1 MRTTERHAQ
10 HVEEQARLAGAD
22 PVGPADLP
30 PIPTAALDRASAA
43 ARHELDAREQIARS
57 AREEL
62 EQSLADRDRAC
73 ESAAAASESLGELLR
88 EVEQGT
94 SRRNELTEELAAR
107 EEAARLARAAA
118 DTSTGVASASDGLDR
133 ALQRA
138 CRMVPLTH
146 DSAPELMSALEG
158 VESMACDLCIVE
170 PGLTS
175 AGPLDAGALSRWRS
189 ALARGDAPILAAADA
204 MLAELEEIEAAWTAC
219 GAGDVSQDPL
229 VVAARDHEARCRDAV
244 EEVREHAATG
254 AAGHDAR
261 VAIQAAHDHR
271 VELEARGH
279 KVDPAELELA
289 IRGEHDALAR
299 VGFDSMLDFR
309 IVMSGAGVG
318 SLTAKRRQVVAA
330 DLAAATA
337 EVERVQAARARHHRD
352 LRERRAAVR
361 GRAALELGLD
371 EMQSIRVQLRRQLV
385 VPAEVEE
392 LRQDWRRRAAGAAA
406 AALEAAAVAEATTVA
421 ATESAGR
428 LRHVED
434 ELESL
439 LRHVPPAQER
449 VTHLDEAATTAERA
463 VAAATA
469 ALEAAAT
476 AVDEIRAS
484 VADLQD
490 AAPLDADIA
499 THLEAVERIV
509 VERLEQANDSGA
521 PSVVLDDPLT
531 ELHADAT
538 LSLLDRLGRMDGVG
552 PDTEVGIV
560 LVTSRRELLH
570 ALRRSP
576 ARVHTVD
583 SRRRHPRFGRRRA
596 MAAASPSTG

>member
-1 MRTTERHAQ
+1 
-10 HVEEQARLAGAD
+10 
-22 PVGPADLP
+22 
-30 PIPTAALDRASAA
+30 
-43 ARHELDAREQIARS
+43 
-57 AREEL
+57 
-62 EQSLADRDRAC
+62 
-73 ESAAAASESLGELLR
+73 
-88 EVEQGT
+88 
-94 SRRNELTEELAAR
+94 
-107 EEAARLARAAA
+107 
-118 DTSTGVASASDGLDR
+118 
-133 ALQRA
+133 
-138 CRMVPLTH
+138 
-146 DSAPELMSALEG
+146 
-158 VESMACDLCIVE
+158 MACDLCIVE

-189 ALARGDAPILAAADA
+189 ALARGDVPILAAADA

-219 GAGDVSQDPL
+219 GGGRQPGPL
-229 VVAARDHEARCRDAV
+229 SFGRDHEARCRDAV
-244 EEVREHAATG
+244 EGSRARRDGRCGPRRPGRDPSGPRPPGRAGG
-254 AAGHDAR
+254 A
-261 VAIQAAHDHR
+261 
-271 VELEARGH
+271 GH
-279 KVDPAELELA
+279 KVDPQSSN
-289 IRGEHDALAR
+289 RRSGGAR
-299 VGFDSMLDFR
+299 RAAGRVDSMLDFR

-337 EVERVQAARARHHRD
+337 EVERVQATRARHHRD

-392 LRQDWRRRAAGAAA
+392 LRQDRRCRAAGAAA

-421 ATESAGR
+421 AMESAGR
-428 LRHVED
+428 LRHVEE

-449 VTHLDEAATTAERA
+449 DESTRRATTAERA

-509 VERLEQANDSGA
+509 VERLEQANEWC
-521 PSVVLDDPLT
+521 P
-531 ELHADAT
+531 
-538 LSLLDRLGRMDGVG
+538 LGRPGRPADRAARRRDVVAAEPPGPDGGGVG

-560 LVTSRRELLH
+560 LVTSPRELLH
-570 ALRRSP
+570 AMRRSP

-583 SRRRHPRFGRRRA
+583 SDGDTRGSVAGERWPQRHPAPGDAARLASQSRTQHQHSLVHTGRRPGDDVENHRVGTDQGPMSVASHRGQDLCRSILGRGAQHPVEFRERLFRIPAMATLLGSIRALRA
-596 MAAASPSTG
+596 MLVRMPPGCTVVAETLHRCASSSIRSDR